1 VLLLPPTAAYQHD
14 NGKMTLPKDKSKKT
28 ELVAQD
34 INIHLPAAKPEYKS
48 MLANIQEK
56 APAIAQASS
65 NFYKSHSQM
74 MSVTLDVTAITPIR
88 SVKHSLAEIEKTK
101 AALQEGYFRM
111 KKDEVKLKKIE
122 RKIKQEDDFLERE
135 LLEIKRDELIAK
147 AESSR
152 GYVEGAIR
160 KLNFFTNQYD
170 NLMEK
175 LGKDTLT
182 EEDYEEEEIKYHIM
196 TCMKQALN
204 AARSRNG
211 MIDEGNLIYIFDLGI
226 NAAQAQAEV
235 FSYLQWEN
243 ELVKQGKAPEHHHTV
258 QWLEGCAEKWKHC
271 PTDFANSR
279 GFQIMDRTSLTN
291 TPLLKD
297 ASDAA

>member
-1 VLLLPPTAAYQHD
+1 MK
-14 NGKMTLPKDKSKKT
+14 NKNIIK
-28 ELVAQD
+28 QD
-34 INIHLPAAKPEYKS
+34 LNIHLPAARPEYKS

-56 APAIAQASS
+56 SPAIAQASS

-101 AALQEGYFRM
+101 SALQEGYFRM

-122 RKIKQEDDFLERE
+122 RKITQEEDDLDRE

-147 AESSR
+147 AESSK
-152 GYVEGAIR
+152 GYVEAAIR

-170 NLMEK
+170 SLMKK
-175 LGKDTLT
+175 LGKETLT
-182 EEDYEEEEIKYHIM
+182 EEDYEEEEVKYHIM

-235 FSYLQWEN
+235 FSYLNWEN

-271 PTDFANSR
+271 PTDFASNR

-291 TPLLKD
+291 TPLLEE

>member
-1 VLLLPPTAAYQHD
+1 MLKV
-14 NGKMTLPKDKSKKT
+14 KEKT

-34 INIHLPAAKPEYKS
+34 INIHLPAARPEYKS

-101 AALQEGYFRM
+101 SALQEGYFRM

-122 RKIKQEDDFLERE
+122 RKITQEEDHLERE

-170 NLMEK
+170 SLMEK

-271 PTDFANSR
+271 PTDFADSR

>member
-1 VLLLPPTAAYQHD
+1 VLKT
-14 NGKMTLPKDKSKKT
+14 KEKT
-28 ELVAQD
+28 ELVAHD

-56 APAIAQASS
+56 SPAIAQASS

-101 AALQEGYFRM
+101 SALQEGYFRM

-122 RKIKQEDDFLERE
+122 RKISQEEDHLERE

-170 NLMEK
+170 SLMEK

-258 QWLEGCAEKWKHC
+258 QWLEGCAEKWKQC
-271 PTDFANSR
+271 PADFANSR

-291 TPLLKD
+291 TPLLEE
-297 ASDAA
+297 AGDAA

>member
-1 VLLLPPTAAYQHD
+1 
-14 NGKMTLPKDKSKKT
+14 MTLPKDTAKET
-28 ELVAQD
+28 HLVTQD
-34 INIHLPAAKPEYKS
+34 IDIQLPAAKPEYKS

-56 APAIAQASS
+56 APAIRQASS

-88 SVKHSLAEIEKTK
+88 SIKHTLAEIEKTK
-101 AALQEGYFRM
+101 SALQEGYFRM
-111 KKDEVKLKKIE
+111 KKEEVKLKKLE
-122 RKIKQEDDFLERE
+122 RKLETETDDLERE
-135 LLEIKRDELIAK
+135 MLEVKINEMQAQ
-147 AESSR
+147 AASSR

-160 KLNFFTNQYD
+160 KLNFFTNQYE
-170 NLMEK
+170 NLMK
-175 LGKDTLT
+175 NLGKEELT
-182 EEDYEEEEIKYHIM
+182 EKDYEEEEIKYHIM

-211 MIDEGNLIYIFDLGI
+211 MIDEGNLIYVFDLGI

-271 PTDFANSR
+271 PTDFASSR

>member
-1 VLLLPPTAAYQHD
+1 MLKV
-14 NGKMTLPKDKSKKT
+14 KEKT

-34 INIHLPAAKPEYKS
+34 INIHLPAARPEYKS

-101 AALQEGYFRM
+101 SALQEGYFRM

-122 RKIKQEDDFLERE
+122 RKITQEEDHLERE

-170 NLMEK
+170 SLMEK

-271 PTDFANSR
+271 PTDFANNR

-291 TPLLKD
+291 TPLLEE

>member
-1 VLLLPPTAAYQHD
+1 MK
-14 NGKMTLPKDKSKKT
+14 NKNIIK
-28 ELVAQD
+28 QD

-122 RKIKQEDDFLERE
+122 RKITQEEDYLERE
-135 LLEIKRDELIAK
+135 LLEIKRDELIAR

-170 NLMEK
+170 SLMEK

>member
-1 VLLLPPTAAYQHD
+1 MK
-14 NGKMTLPKDKSKKT
+14 NKNIIK
-28 ELVAQD
+28 QD

-122 RKIKQEDDFLERE
+122 RKITQEEDYLERE
-135 LLEIKRDELIAK
+135 LLEIKRDELIAR

-170 NLMEK
+170 SLMEK

-291 TPLLKD
+291 TTLLRD